1 VARAQNFIDDCL
13 IPLSK
18 DSKCQNVLITAHGA
32 FNRAVVVAVGRKDIA
47 DFWTIPYYNCAV
59 TILDLTDGQ
68 FTLLQEA
75 KIYYEAQ
82 TDPFSNGK
90 QKPA

>member
-1 VARAQNFIDDCL
+1 
-13 IPLSK
+13 
-18 DSKCQNVLITAHGA
+18 
-32 FNRAVVVAVGRKDIA
+32 VAVGHKDIA